1 MRDREQQFGNKSIRA
16 LARRYPAEALFAIG
30 TVVGALALAH
40 FSTVMAIA
48 MVGVMYVDAHLQ
60 LWAVCREVP
69 VLLEEE
75 RASRLRAEGRAEEAG
90 VEGRTWAWTAGQ
102 FGPVMLD
109 DPELN

>member
-1 MRDREQQFGNKSIRA
+1 MRNREQQFGNRSIRV

-30 TVVGALALAH
+30 AVVGALALSH
-40 FSTVMAIA
+40 FSTLMAIA

-75 RASRLRAEGRAEEAG
+75 RAGCLRGEESLEQAG
-90 VEGRTWAWTAGQ
+90 AEGRTWAWTAGE
-102 FGPVMLD
+102 FGPVTLD